1 MTSPIDPMRRVDPIR
16 RARGARATDRGAEPA
31 SEDFDERTLPVPV
44 EGRAEPPPK
53 SGGRAAGAEFAAQL
67 LGQDGQ
73 KRGLRAGQ
81 PLISAAKQAYDRT
94 EWSGSKDRRSR
105 QGRKARTEV

>member
-1 MTSPIDPMRRVDPIR
+1 MTFRIDRSQGPVSAR
-16 RARGARATDRGAEPA
+16 RAANDQPDAPDESRAAKATN
-31 SEDFDERTLPVPV
+31 LPVPV
-44 EGRAEPPPK
+44 GPVTRPK
-53 SGGRAAGAEFAAQL
+53 ADRRDGEAGFSAQL

-94 EWSGSKDRRSR
+94 EWSGAKDRRAR
-105 QGRKARTEV
+105 KGRITRTEV

>member
-1 MTSPIDPMRRVDPIR
+1 MTFRIDRTQGPASAR
-16 RARGARATDRGAEPA
+16 RAANDHADTPDEARTSGA
-31 SEDFDERTLPVPV
+31 SNLPVPV
-44 EGRAEPPPK
+44 RPVTRRKADRSDTE
-53 SGGRAAGAEFAAQL
+53 AGFSAQL